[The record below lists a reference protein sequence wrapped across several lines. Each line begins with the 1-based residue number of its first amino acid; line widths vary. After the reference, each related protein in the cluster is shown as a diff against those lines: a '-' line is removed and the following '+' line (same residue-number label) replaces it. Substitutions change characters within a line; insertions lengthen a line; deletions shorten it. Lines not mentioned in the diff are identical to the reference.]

1 MPGAPMSAVQPPLPV
16 RQIGISAGTAFKAGF
31 FGFFGAF
38 VASLIISVI
47 AACVIAVIGAT
58 IAESVRDSF

>member
-1 MPGAPMSAVQPPLPV
+1 MVEMPV

-38 VASLIISVI
+38 AASLIVAVVLGCVFAVLGAGLIQFIS
-47 AACVIAVIGAT
+47 
-58 IAESVRDSF
+58 ESIE